1 MADCAQGGSNR
12 KRPPQRAA
20 AAAAAAATS
29 SAAAHAAASSGR
41 AAPAAPRSGSKK
53 PSRSYK
59 LKKKEGYFSW
69 YEFAGTSG
77 PTGYRSMR
85 AIVLDVAN
93 AIKESRKTGAPLD
106 LRFLADPRCL
116 NPSVLFPLA
125 YTALSRTPAF
135 GGGAFERELIWFSLG
150 FYVR

>member
-1 MADCAQGGSNR
+1 MADSAQGGSNR

-29 SAAAHAAASSGR
+29 SAAAPAAAAAASSGR
-41 AAPAAPRSGSKK
+41 AAAAAPRSGSKK
-53 PSRSYK
+53 PRSYK
-59 LKKKEGYFSW
+59 LKQKEGYYSW
-69 YEFAGTSG
+69 FEFEGTSG

-106 LRFLADPRCL
+106 LGFLADPRCL
-116 NPSVLFPLA
+116 NPSVLSHRSDA
-125 YTALSRTPAF
+125 RV
-135 GGGAFERELIWFSLG
+135 RRRG
-150 FYVR
+150 F